1 MAIRSFSGRLV
12 AVGVVALAVGGTYLL
27 NTLTAGPPK
36 ELRDVLAASGR
47 STPVATVDVTPT
59 SGPAEPGRAYPVEV
73 TIPCGF
79 VGAVD
84 FDGAFWVPTD
94 GRALAVVGRRLSRP
108 VVPATIA
115 LQSSDSALLRT
126 AAGQAVALTR
136 SPLGHAGRPVCG

>member
-1 MAIRSFSGRLV
+1 MAIRSFSGKLV
-12 AVGVVALAVGGTYLL
+12 VVGVVVLAVGGTYLL
-27 NTLTAGPPK
+27 NVLTAGPPK
-36 ELRDVLAASGR
+36 ELRDVLSASGG
-47 STPVATVDVTPT
+47 SSPVATVDVTP
-59 SGPAEPGRAYPVEV
+59 SSEPAEPGRASTVEI
-73 TIPCGF
+73 TTARGF

-108 VVPATIA
+108 VDPATIA

-136 SPLGHAGRPVCG
+136 STLGHAGMPVCG